1 MAEREHSFKTTVVD
15 AIFNEYEFKEQLPV
29 FLAEIDDSDS
39 VEIVHQSKILHD
51 EPVLPEMSMMKY
63 FIKMWSMTCLM
74 LMTIL
79 YINVYE
85 QLGCNQPRSYKEA
98 LKSKNIVE

>member
-1 MAEREHSFKTTVVD
+1 MLMF
-15 AIFNEYEFKEQLPV
+15 QLI
-29 FLAEIDDSDS
+29 L
-39 VEIVHQSKILHD
+39 KILK
-51 EPVLPEMSMMKY
+51 LLQMRKNNYLLFLLKLMILILLKLYINLKFCMMNQFCLKEMSMMKY